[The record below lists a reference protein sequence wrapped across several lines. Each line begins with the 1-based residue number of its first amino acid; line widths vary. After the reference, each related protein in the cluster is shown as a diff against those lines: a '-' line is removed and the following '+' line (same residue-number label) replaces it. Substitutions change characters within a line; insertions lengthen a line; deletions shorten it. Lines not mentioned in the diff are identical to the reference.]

1 MGQDEED
8 SQEKEAMMY
17 KGVTPTYTFKA
28 PDGLD
33 MSSATKV
40 WVTFSTPDEREILT
54 KTGNELE
61 VTTDKVKVF
70 LSQQETLHFITGK
83 ILVQLNWLYN
93 EGSLTKRGAS
103 NKFSIIA
110 ETNLKNEVLNA

>member
-1 MGQDEED
+1 
-8 SQEKEAMMY
+8 MY

-33 MSSATKV
+33 MTQATKV

-54 KTGNELE
+54 KTGSELE

-93 EGSLTKRGAS
+93 EGSRTKRGAS
-103 NKFSIIA
+103 NKFSIVA